1 VQWILYWL
9 ILTDKKL
16 NKTKYLTVMLTE
28 EEKKEILEEIKQYP
42 YPAVA
47 CIDALKII
55 QHHRGWVSDESV
67 REIAQILMMS
77 NEEVDSVA
85 TFYSR
90 IYRKPVG
97 RNVILICD
105 SVSCMIMG
113 YGSIY
118 DYLSKRLGISFGETT
133 SDGRFTLLPISCL
146 GDCDHAPAMMINND
160 HFNNLTISKVDEL
173 IGSYK

>member
-1 VQWILYWL
+1 
-9 ILTDKKL
+9 
-16 NKTKYLTVMLTE
+16 MLTE
-28 EEKKEILEEIKQYP
+28 EEIKKIQEEIKQYP

-47 CIDALKII
+47 CIDALKIV

-67 REIAQILMMS
+67 KDIAKLLCIS
-77 NEEVDSVA
+77 NEEVDGVA

-97 RNVILICD
+97 RNVILVCD

-113 YGSIY
+113 YGSLY
-118 DYLSKRLGISFGETT
+118 EHLSKKLGINFGGTT

-146 GDCDHAPAMMINND
+146 GDCDNAPAMMINSD
-160 HFNNLTISKVDEL
+160 HFNRLTIAKIDEL
-173 IGSYK
+173 LVQYK

>member
-1 VQWILYWL
+1 
-9 ILTDKKL
+9 
-16 NKTKYLTVMLTE
+16 MLTE
-28 EEKKEILEEIKQYP
+28 EEKKEILEEVKQYP

-47 CIDALKII
+47 CIDALKIV

-67 REIAQILMMS
+67 KDIAQILEIS
-77 NEEVDSVA
+77 NEEVDGVA

-118 DYLSKRLGISFGETT
+118 EYISKKLGIAFGETT

-146 GDCDHAPAMMINND
+146 GDCDHAPAIMINDD
-160 HFNNLTISKVDEL
+160 HYNNLTVGKVEEL
-173 IGSYK
+173 LASYN

>member
-1 VQWILYWL
+1 
-9 ILTDKKL
+9 
-16 NKTKYLTVMLTE
+16 MLTE
-28 EEKKEILEEIKQYP
+28 IEKKEILEEAENYP

-47 CIDALKII
+47 CIDALKIV
-55 QHHRGWVSDESV
+55 QLHRGWVSDEAV
-67 REIAQILMMS
+67 RDVAQILLMS
-77 NEEVDSVA
+77 DEEVDGIA
-85 TFYSR
+85 TFYIR

-118 DYLSKRLGISFGETT
+118 EYLSKSLRISFGETT
-133 SDGRFTLLPISCL
+133 ADGRFTLLPISCL

-160 HFNNLTISKVDEL
+160 HFNNLTVEKVDEL
-173 IGSYK
+173 RGNYK

>member
-1 VQWILYWL
+1 
-9 ILTDKKL
+9 
-16 NKTKYLTVMLTE
+16 MLTE

-67 REIAQILMMS
+67 RDIAQIVGIS
-77 NEEVDSVA
+77 NEEVESVA

-113 YGSIY
+113 YRSLY
-118 DYLSKRLGISFGETT
+118 DYISKKLCLGFGETT
-133 SDGRFTLLPISCL
+133 LDGRFTLLPVSCL
-146 GDCDHAPAMMINND
+146 GDCDNAPAMMINND
-160 HFNNLTISKVDEL
+160 HFNRLTVEKIDEL
-173 IGSYK
+173 LDTYK

>member
-1 VQWILYWL
+1 
-9 ILTDKKL
+9 
-16 NKTKYLTVMLTE
+16 MLTE
-28 EEKKEILEEIKQYP
+28 EEKREIGEEIKQYP

-67 REIAQILMMS
+67 KDISQLLGIS
-77 NEEVDSVA
+77 DEEVDGVA

-113 YGSIY
+113 YESVYEYI
-118 DYLSKRLGISFGETT
+118 SKKLGIKFGGTT
-133 SDGRFTLLPISCL
+133 SDGRFTILPISCL
-146 GDCDHAPAMMINND
+146 GDCDNAPIMMINND
-160 HFNNLTISKVDEL
+160 HFNRLTIEKIDEIL
-173 IGSYK
+173 ASYK

>member
-1 VQWILYWL
+1 
-9 ILTDKKL
+9 
-16 NKTKYLTVMLTE
+16 MLTE
-28 EEKKEILEEIKQYP
+28 QEKSEILEEVKHYP

-47 CIDALKII
+47 CIDALKIV

-67 REIAQILMMS
+67 RDIAEILLLS
-77 NEEVDSVA
+77 NEDVDGVA

-118 DYLSKRLGISFGETT
+118 DYISKKLCISFGETT
-133 SDGRFTLLPISCL
+133 SDMRFTLLPISCL

-160 HFNNLTISKVDEL
+160 HYNNLSVNKIDEL
-173 IGSYK
+173 LASYK